1 MNSIELI
8 QITMALFVCL
18 GIAFLLA
25 SVKAEYECGVPY
37 FSIQKYNRPYT
48 YETTYSTTTARPT
61 STGGGYWSSIPTPTL
76 HYPSQPSWSF
86 DSSNYPLWF
95 SFGRRIV
102 GGWEARPHSIPW
114 QVRLM
119 RQISSYQYTVCGGSL
134 IQPFQPRNGTQFV
147 LTAAHCLYTEYGYA
161 ATNRLKVLVGAHDLN
176 SNNEASQ
183 MYIGVK
189 NYMHHSYNDDTKEND
204 IAVLQ
209 LQRYVAYTSYTR
221 PVCLP
226 KPNEAI
232 PQNAYCFVSGWGK
245 TSEEG
250 KSSTLLR
257 MVDVAIIPDSECY
270 VHDRLQ
276 QMVFCAGTLQGGK
289 DSCQGDS
296 GGPLVCE
303 VNGQYYQYGVVSFGA
318 GCARVGY
325 PGVYARVPTYINW
338 TVSGCKSMEAAST
351 TTWEESGNRGM
362 EIEDDPS
369 KEKEYYDNFFVK
381 PEHLESVFKKIP
393 DFDRPSNNYFGLQ
406 GMQTNESS
414 ECTDLWPGAQEIAR
428 RFALEFELT
437 GFQASSGRLEK
448 FMLRHKISQKILCGE
463 SNEVPV
469 ESMVNAYYECG
480 IPAFPVMKR
489 SPNERIV
496 NGWEA
501 RPHSLPWQVRITI
514 LQPDGKEK
522 MCGGSLIQL
531 KGRSNATIFVLTAAH
546 CLLVRD
552 VYMEP
557 RNVKVLAGAHD
568 LRDHYEMGRSY
579 VRVRT
584 YTTINYNSDSKEND
598 IALLIL
604 QYRIPYSEYA
614 RPVCLPTQGESLP
627 VGSTC
632 FVSGWGT
639 LWENGPAANLLQ
651 MVDVEILDDYSC
663 YVPSSKRR
671 AMFCAG
677 HYLGNKDSCQG
688 DSGSPLVCM
697 RNGQYYQYGIAS
709 FGIGCGRPYYP
720 GIYTNVKSYT
730 AWMQREAENLNQEIR
745 ATMSYE
751 PTNRDL
757 VSETQESAV
766 QYVDDY
772 FVDPAKAKAEG
783 ILNGTIGETINIDKL
798 PNNTAFNRTQLI
810 SMFSKED
817 REVPR
822 TTTKP
827 AISQRPTLDGN
838 YVYYRPKKQ
847 SNPTYPWPGKNSK
860 RFFKALPNGT

>member
-1 MNSIELI
+1 
-8 QITMALFVCL
+8 MALFVCL

-406 GMQTNESS
+406 GMQSLFRRPGYTSS
-414 ECTDLWPGAQEIAR
+414 L
-428 RFALEFELT
+428 F
-437 GFQASSGRLEK
+437 
-448 FMLRHKISQKILCGE
+448 
-463 SNEVPV
+463 
-469 ESMVNAYYECG
+469 
-480 IPAFPVMKR
+480 
-489 SPNERIV
+489 
-496 NGWEA
+496 
-501 RPHSLPWQVRITI
+501 
-514 LQPDGKEK
+514 
-522 MCGGSLIQL
+522 
-531 KGRSNATIFVLTAAH
+531 
-546 CLLVRD
+546 
-552 VYMEP
+552 
-557 RNVKVLAGAHD
+557 
-568 LRDHYEMGRSY
+568 
-579 VRVRT
+579 
-584 YTTINYNSDSKEND
+584 
-598 IALLIL
+598 
-604 QYRIPYSEYA
+604 
-614 RPVCLPTQGESLP
+614 
-627 VGSTC
+627 
-632 FVSGWGT
+632 
-639 LWENGPAANLLQ
+639 
-651 MVDVEILDDYSC
+651 
-663 YVPSSKRR
+663 
-671 AMFCAG
+671 
-677 HYLGNKDSCQG
+677 KD
-688 DSGSPLVCM
+688 
-697 RNGQYYQYGIAS
+697 N
-709 FGIGCGRPYYP
+709 
-720 GIYTNVKSYT
+720 
-730 AWMQREAENLNQEIR
+730 
-745 ATMSYE
+745 
-751 PTNRDL
+751 
-757 VSETQESAV
+757 
-766 QYVDDY
+766 
-772 FVDPAKAKAEG
+772 VDPSIFA
-783 ILNGTIGETINIDKL
+783 D
-798 PNNTAFNRTQLI
+798 I
-810 SMFSKED
+810 STFPTTEFFSRQD
-817 REVPR
+817 
-822 TTTKP
+822 T
-827 AISQRPTLDGN
+827 DN
-838 YVYYRPKKQ
+838 KQ
-847 SNPTYPWPGKNSK
+847 K
-860 RFFKALPNGT
+860 